1 MKKYSILLIAGAMA
15 ALSLGSCKTTEAN
28 YRQAYESA
36 RQKQTQEGDSAITA
50 GLNNQARPRS
60 MEFDGVT
67 LPVLTTGVSIPKDG
81 GMELSHL
88 KKFNSVAGVFRQIFN
103 AKSMRERLCSRVI
116 LMRLS
121 SPTLTEPITCLH
133 PPHQAPPRPRP
144 HLTNSATTPTS
155 AFGSPYPTSSAPAT
169 SPIDSNH
176 IIR

>member
-36 RQKQTQEGDSAITA
+36 RQKQTQEGGSAITA

-81 GMELSHL
+81 GMELSRL

-103 AKSMRERLCSRVI
+103 AKSMRERLMQSGYPDAFI
-116 LMRLS
+116 LSNAYGTYYVLTTTTS
-121 SPTLTEPITCLH
+121 SPAEA
-133 PPHQAPPRPRP
+133 QAALDKLRNDPDLRLRQPLPYILRPG
-144 HLTNSATTPTS
+144 HLA
-155 AFGSPYPTSSAPAT
+155 
-169 SPIDSNH
+169 
-176 IIR
+176 R

>member
-1 MKKYSILLIAGAMA
+1 MKHLRSILYVTATFALMLSAG
-15 ALSLGSCKTTEAN
+15 CKTTEAN

-81 GMELSHL
+81 GMELSRL

-103 AKSMRERLCSRVI
+103 AKSMRERLMQSGYPDAFI
-116 LMRLS
+116 LS
-121 SPTLTEPITCLH
+121 NAYGTYSVSYT
-133 PPHQAPPRPRP
+133 
-144 HLTNSATTPTS
+144 HLTLPT
-155 AFGSPYPTSSAPAT
+155 
-169 SPIDSNH
+169 N
-176 IIR
+176 